1 MLYISFFKHQN
12 DDGSRPE
19 LCGLI
24 QEEITRIKHLAVRGW
39 NIHNLHRFLSHR
51 LLIFGLADLPRCFLQ
66 SFLLTFFPWPFVHIT
81 VRSDNYIIISDH
93 SSLIPIPIILMI
105 CYTFSMLMTSS
116 AAPVHWWPFALN
128 SIKISEKI
136 INIFRQWRIV
146 LWSICIIISLRNV
159 NVYPSIGFVGPWLLN
174 HFMIAQ
180 SNFLFSLNSLE
191 ILNQDTQVYTLK
203 KSTFSFID
211 IKLNSSIIILQIWSW
226 DGVVKITNE
235 PTAFA

>member
-1 MLYISFFKHQN
+1 
-12 DDGSRPE
+12 
-19 LCGLI
+19 
-24 QEEITRIKHLAVRGW
+24 
-39 NIHNLHRFLSHR
+39 
-51 LLIFGLADLPRCFLQ
+51 
-66 SFLLTFFPWPFVHIT
+66 
-81 VRSDNYIIISDH
+81 
-93 SSLIPIPIILMI
+93 
-105 CYTFSMLMTSS
+105 MTSS

-146 LWSICIIISLRNV
+146 LRSICIIISLRNV

-180 SNFLFSLNSLE
+180 SNFLFSLNSSE

-235 PTAFA
+235 PTAFHKFSSKWHFKPKKYYTALLSAKWAVFNKWCRYEKRRRKHFNNWVHWKFSRFVK